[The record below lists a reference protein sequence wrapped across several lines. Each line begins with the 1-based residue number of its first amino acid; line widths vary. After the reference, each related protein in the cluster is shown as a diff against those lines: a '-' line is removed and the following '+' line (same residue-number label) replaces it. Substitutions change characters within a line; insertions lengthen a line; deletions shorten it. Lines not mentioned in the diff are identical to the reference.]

1 MSGTISLNTWIGEYR
16 LVGFLGA
23 GGMGEVYRGLHSK
36 IGRIAAVKVLS
47 QAACD
52 PSFVERFLNEA
63 QIQARLQHP
72 NIVTLYDFLEYNGRP
87 CIIMEYIEGETLT
100 DRILARG
107 SLPLSEA
114 ITTFKAIVEAID
126 YVHSQGIIHRDI
138 KSTNVKI
145 SSTGHVKVLDF
156 GIAKSSTSPQLT
168 VTGGVIG
175 TIQYLAPE
183 QFRGE
188 TANERTDIWAL
199 GVLLYEMVTGH
210 MPFEATTLGELLD
223 KIGKA
228 NYVQPS
234 VLNSAVP
241 RQLQSIVA
249 RCLKKNPW
257 DRYRSAKELLRD
269 VNAIYST
276 EPSHKGQT
284 EGWLSSTIPYKA
296 TLRRLQNIGGSASS
310 PPPATLQTAPVRDQ
324 RTPAPVNLATGSNPS
339 AVNPSPDRAV
349 KGAAATSQTAR
360 WMMLI
365 AAVAVLAVLGLYLLS
380 SDQTQSSLVGTRKY
394 TIDVNGCRAEVYKDG
409 SRVGATP
416 YQFNAKAGD
425 QISVVLKAD
434 GYIDLPVN
442 FSVGETR
449 NRYEFVM
456 EKKE

>member
-1 MSGTISLNTWIGEYR
+1 MSGTISLNTVIGEYR

-36 IGRIAAVKVLS
+36 IGRIAAVKVLG
-47 QAACD
+47 QAVCD
-52 PSFVERFLNEA
+52 PSFIERFLNEA

-114 ITTFKAIVEAID
+114 ITIFKAIVEAID

-188 TANERTDIWAL
+188 AANERTDIWAL

-241 RQLQSIVA
+241 RPLQAIVS

-269 VNAIYST
+269 ANALYST

-296 TLRRLQNIGGSASS
+296 TLKRLQGLGGSTPS
-310 PPPATLQTAPVRDQ
+310 PPPGTLQTMPVRDA
-324 RTPAPVNLATGSNPS
+324 RTPAPMNIATGFNPP
-339 AVNPSPDRAV
+339 AVNTSTN
-349 KGAAATSQTAR
+349 KAAAPRLNAR
-360 WMMLI
+360 WLMLL
-365 AAVAVLAVLGLYLLS
+365 AAVAVLAVLGLYLLNT
-380 SDQTQSSLVGTRKY
+380 DQSQSPPVGTRKY
-394 TIDVNGCRAEVYKDG
+394 TIDVNGCRAEVFKDG
-409 SRVGATP
+409 YRVGTTP
-416 YQFNAKAGD
+416 YQFDAKAGD
-425 QISVVLKAD
+425 QVSVVLKAD
-434 GYIDLPVN
+434 GYVDLPVN
-442 FSVGETR
+442 ISVSE
-449 NRYEFVM
+449 NKKRYDYVM